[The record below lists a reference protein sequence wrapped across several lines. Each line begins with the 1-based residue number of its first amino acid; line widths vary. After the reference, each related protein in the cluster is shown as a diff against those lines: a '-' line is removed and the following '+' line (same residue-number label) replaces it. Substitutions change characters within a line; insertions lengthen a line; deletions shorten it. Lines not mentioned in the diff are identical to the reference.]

1 MSRGFLLAD
10 RSSSSATVGRHGDAL
25 VQQLVTE
32 ARHHT
37 VVDVVADVAQ
47 VGRGALTRVG
57 SLPELV
63 RVVALVLSEG
73 APCVA

>member
-1 MSRGFLLAD
+1 MTRGFLLAD

-25 VQQLVTE
+25 AQQLVTE

-37 VVDVVADVAQ
+37 VVEVVSDVAQ
-47 VGRGALTRVG
+47 VGRGALTSVG

-63 RVVALVLSEG
+63 RVVAPVLSEG
-73 APCVA
+73 APRVA